1 MVPTHSL
8 LDGQAMLETVPAEL
22 TPIIRH
28 ELGRVGFVLTT
39 TLTPSSAMQNL
50 TRGQLTA
57 LAWRRTRTFDPFHT
71 PGPPVGFVDV
81 NTSPA

>member
-1 MVPTHSL
+1 MVPTHSV
-8 LDGQAMLETVPAEL
+8 LDGQAMLENVPAEL
-22 TPIIRH
+22 TPITRH

-39 TLTPSSAMQNL
+39 TLIPSSAMQNR
-50 TRGQLTA
+50 TRGQLIA
-57 LAWRRTRTFDPFHT
+57 LAWRRTRTFEPLHA